1 MKNILFVL
9 SLILWC
15 SCNNDMLETIENDTE
30 IMTRVTSSDGYYFGT
45 SSNTPLADIVVNN
58 EGVSHQ
64 SYYTILSYQETGD
77 TFTDIAPQILNAPSW
92 ISIDC
97 QHVYY
102 KTYVIFVTV
111 EANTSNERYGY
122 VSLKQPG
129 SNNTLSFGVVQDSYN
144 NNAYITA
151 EKLSL
156 GRFKIKVSTQYP
168 VKSGTVFFVYYSTFN
183 GKDTGSAFTML
194 TVLPG
199 ESSAFT
205 TIDHSKEE
213 IYGNH
218 FSITMTD
225 AKCYPDT
232 SVDKYHYVTNIDNSG
247 LR

>member
-15 SCNNDMLETIENDTE
+15 SCSNDMLETIETDNGV
-30 IMTRVTSSDGYYFGT
+30 MTRTASSDGYYFGN
-45 SSNTPLADIVVNN
+45 SSNTSLTDIVVDN
-58 EGVSHQ
+58 EGISYQ
-64 SYYTILSYQETGD
+64 SYYTILSYQEADGI
-77 TFTDIAPQILNAPSW
+77 FTDIDPQVLHTPSW
-92 ISIDC
+92 INIDFS
-97 QHVYY
+97 HVYY
-102 KTYVIFVTV
+102 KTYVMFVTT
-111 EANTSNERYGY
+111 EPNTSGERSDY
-122 VSLKQPG
+122 VSIRQPE
-129 SNNTLSFGVVQDSYN
+129 SNKTLSFRVTQESYN

-156 GRFKIKVSTQYP
+156 GCFKIKVSTQYP

-213 IYGNH
+213 IYSNH

-225 AKCYPDT
+225 VKCYPDT